1 MLNGRVLLAALLL
14 SSAVAL
20 PASQPTPSASEQA
33 QIAARERVLKQIEA
47 GLHPQTGVVA
57 IPGGHASLNL
67 GDRYYFLPAA
77 EAKRV
82 LSEGWGNPPDAVADV
97 LGMVLPKGVHF
108 YDETWGAVIEYEDS
122 GHIDDKDAASQDYD
136 AVLDDLKAGEEESN
150 KAAREAGYSGGTT
163 IGWAQAPTYD
173 PVTRTLIWARN
184 IKFDNAA
191 ENTLNYDVRTLSRT
205 GTLSLNM
212 VDTMGRIGTVREA
225 ARDLGRT
232 INFDGGQRYA
242 DFDSKTDKLADY
254 GLAGL
259 VAGGVGLAVAKKIG
273 ILGILLLFLKKG
285 LIVVLIAAAAGW
297 KWIKRKLG
305 SGADEGDQDDGAEQP
320 LVEPDMT
327 EVTDA
332 EQIRPSDNPPA

>member
-1 MLNGRVLLAALLL
+1 MGSGRLLLAAVLL
-14 SSAVAL
+14 SSSVGL
-20 PASQPTPSASEQA
+20 PASQPAPSASQQA
-33 QIAARERVLKQIEA
+33 EIAARERVLKQIEA

-82 LSEGWGNPPDAVADV
+82 LSEGWGNPPGAVAGV

-108 YDETWGAVIEYEDS
+108 YDETWGAVIEYQDT
-122 GHIDDKDAASQDYD
+122 GHIDDKDAAGQDYET
-136 AVLDDLKAGEEESN
+136 VLGDLKAGEEESN

-225 ARDLGRT
+225 ARGLGRT
-232 INFDGGQRYA
+232 INFDSGQRYA
-242 DFDSKTDKLADY
+242 DFDSKTDKLADF

-285 LIVVLIAAAAGW
+285 LVVVLIAAAAGW
-297 KWIKRKLG
+297 KWIKRKIG
-305 SGADEGDQDDGAEQP
+305 GGADEVEQDYGTEEPLAEAD
-320 LVEPDMT
+320 VT
-327 EVTDA
+327 EVPEPEA
-332 EQIRPSDNPPA
+332 APPSENQPV